1 VAPVPEFLSM
11 TPVTWSC
18 HRAPKNVPAA
28 GMGEEDTHKLNF
40 SNESTLCTKLKI
52 IFAVAETQIQA
63 NDQF

>member
-1 VAPVPEFLSM
+1 
-11 TPVTWSC
+11 
-18 HRAPKNVPAA
+18 
-28 GMGEEDTHKLNF
+28 MGEEDTHKLNF